1 MQAYNTL
8 LPLWL
13 QTISSLLGNLKI
25 RKIALTY
32 LHLFPRW
39 RASLRRTP
47 HSAEELSSVFPAG
60 WATRAR
66 THLCLPPRAMGQ
78 GGVSHTAPPPSPT
91 GDASPHPTVAAVLLL
106 FLLCIEASAPQG
118 PGGEGLW
125 AESRWGRCSPTPA
138 AVSSSS
144 AIHGFVSLS
153 LQTERFVRRAHTRWH
168 WRSLSSGCCS
178 CSPARPLWEALSG
191 SPLTWNSTLALAH
204 TCPEAVHPTPDKPPY
219 GL

>member
-66 THLCLPPRAMGQ
+66 THHCLPPRAMGQ
-78 GGVSHTAPPPSPT
+78 GGWSPTLLLHPALLGTPPRIPQWLQLCCSFSCVLRLLLLRAPGERGCGQNLGGDAVPRPQPPSVP
-91 GDASPHPTVAAVLLL
+91 AVPYTVLCPCPYRQSVSSVGHTRDGSGGVSAAAAVHAAQPGRCGRL
-106 FLLCIEASAPQG
+106 SQG
-118 PGGEGLW
+118 P
-125 AESRWGRCSPTPA
+125 
-138 AVSSSS
+138 
-144 AIHGFVSLS
+144 H
-153 LQTERFVRRAHTRWH
+153 
-168 WRSLSSGCCS
+168 
-178 CSPARPLWEALSG
+178 
-191 SPLTWNSTLALAH
+191 
-204 TCPEAVHPTPDKPPY
+204 
-219 GL
+219 